1 MRVIVISDMEGV
13 AGITKWEQVSAG
25 DPMFPEGRRLYTEE
39 LNAAARGA
47 FDAGATEVLL
57 MDCHG
62 AGKGYTFNSLI
73 PEAIDERCEWVV
85 QNEWTEYTEFLEE
98 GCDAALFVG
107 MHARAGAPLGVL
119 NHTVRGTLWRNLW
132 FNDVLVGESGINAA
146 LCGTWNVPVLMV
158 TGDRAVCEETRELL
172 GEGLTTV
179 EVKQGLG
186 RFSAR
191 HLPPK
196 RARKMI
202 EDGAK
207 QALSDLKAV
216 APWDPGSPCEV
227 KVEFTNS
234 DQAEPFVHRLGVELV
249 DGRTIVSKADSWWD
263 AWRQMYFGG
272 D

>member
-1 MRVIVISDMEGV
+1 M
-13 AGITKWEQVSAG
+13 
-25 DPMFPEGRRLYTEE
+25 
-39 LNAAARGA
+39 
-47 FDAGATEVLL
+47 
-57 MDCHG
+57 
-62 AGKGYTFNSLI
+62 
-73 PEAIDERCEWVV
+73 V

-107 MHARAGAPLGVL
+107 MHARAGAPRGVL

-132 FNDVLVGESGINAA
+132 FNDTLVGESGINAA

-158 TGDRAVCEETRELL
+158 TGDRAVCEETQELL

-191 HLPPK
+191 HIPPK
-196 RARKMI
+196 RARTMI
-202 EDGAK
+202 EEGARR
-207 QALSDLKAV
+207 ALADLDSV
-216 APWDPGSPCEV
+216 SPYDPGSPCAV

-234 DQAEPFVHRLGVELV
+234 DQAEAFVHRPNIELL
-249 DGRTIVSKADSWWD
+249 DGRTIVSRADNWWD

-272 D
+272 G